1 MVYSKLTSRISE
13 LSGVPED
20 AVREVLQALPRV
32 LMEDP
37 EGEKT
42 RTPLGVFTISLRK
55 EKRVRTPDGKWS
67 SAPAMIVARLKPG
80 KRLQRLLKEDGTP
93 EDAQED

>member
-32 LMEDP
+32 LMEGE
-37 EGEKT
+37 EGDKT
-42 RTPLGVFTISLRK
+42 RTPLGVFTIAFRK

-80 KRLQRLLKEDGTP
+80 KRLQRKTRDP
-93 EDAQED
+93 